1 MLTLDSCPKLN
12 PEVVGRKV
20 DNEAVVVLPEKG
32 KVEVLNEVG
41 AFIWE
46 RVDGNRTLGDIAEDV
61 CQTFDVEPAQAERDV
76 LEFATDLLKRQV
88 LLVD

>member
-1 MLTLDSCPKLN
+1 MLTLDSCPKIN

-20 DNEAVVVLPEKG
+20 DNEAVVVLPAKG

-46 RVDGNRTLGDIAEDV
+46 RVDGNRTLGEIAEDV
-61 CQTFDVEPAQAERDV
+61 CSTFDVAPAQAERDV
-76 LEFATDLLKRQV
+76 IAFITDLLKRQV
-88 LLVD
+88 LLLD